1 MANFIIDVSD
11 YPTSHSFHIFVADD
25 NAPSQVGA
33 TLNRLPNTMGMPLPQ
48 LMEIVSKAFS
58 PAPDGDLE
66 MVDSQY
72 DEEGAEEEY
81 SDEEEEEEE
90 GEDFYGG
97 DGAATSGGIPTV
109 ATTSHRTNST
119 SEFRSRIRSD
129 LNHAKAAG
137 FKIGHHGELLE
148 GSSSYISVSC
158 RISKLGISEEAMQA
172 WQLEASDYLILLI
185 FYPNGYKSIESIKG
199 YDASN
204 ARRNVE
210 FRVGVSHTYKPTL
223 KECHAAFT
231 KLSSEEEAR
240 AEMLQAKADATVGT
254 PRGLRNTFISR
265 PLNDLLNER
274 LPTIV
279 KYRYIGMHWTG
290 AEEFYNDHQG
300 KTFTMT
306 GDDYMDSKYMN
317 EEPVQPVLPRLVMND
332 HLNDQE
338 PHSFP
343 LLGMQFLLRH
353 FVRCTEFCLVC
364 HCKLQDDLEALKPY
378 VCEKPLCLYQYMSL
392 GFGPSIEHEII
403 SQPYVVDLLI
413 SFCYQSALGGRLNSF
428 PSGLSLSVPNP
439 VLFNE
444 YQTSQAGY
452 SAYQPQALVTPAVT
466 PGPQLSG
473 SHKAK
478 FDRVSREILFE
489 KGIKIPVKLG
499 DWIVVQPVSPEQP
512 FEHCRVIE
520 THMFPVVKVTAGV
533 IKPSPDSETA
543 VSAPYSIIPA
553 IVSKAKPSTPV
564 IAPKPSHG
572 FEEATFY
579 IYDVNFDD
587 LVDTQKRGA
596 IVAQL
601 DLLPGV
607 VEIKEYLTR
616 NRMATLANWSDRIS
630 PTQSGIL
637 RWIIASNRACIVQVD
652 NPDQYDKKGE
662 ARLPGMEGWMQFR
675 FAMGAPDKERRF
687 ISSVQETRDRLKLN
701 HPTLFAW
708 HGSPLANWHG
718 IIREGLHFRDALHG
732 RAYGNGVYHSLDFNT
747 SQGYSGMGHYRG
759 TGYGPSSWPS
769 SELKVSV
776 ALALNEIVNA
786 PGEYVSRAPHLVVA
800 QLDWIQ
806 TRYLF
811 VQCNGQVKPGE
822 SSSTSSVQFHD
833 QDPSMTPMGPKG
845 KIVIPLDAMPKSR
858 RGGKAINVGKGKGKK
873 KLKATGSAFDPI
885 SLDLDDDDAASITT
899 DVEDLNIL
907 IEDENEYV
915 AAPTPFAQPT
925 GKGKETRLLGGLKS
939 FMSKATKSSKP
950 LTDFIPGQ
958 LDFDHLPLL
967 EPPVW
972 ATTSATQRLQ
982 KEYQTLIKVQA
993 THPLHELGWYTDPE
1007 KLDNVYQWIIELHS
1021 FEEDLPLAKQM
1032 KQKGMKSVVIEMRFG
1047 KDYPMAPPFIRVI
1060 RPRFLSFM
1068 QGGGG
1073 HVTAGGSICMEVSR
1087 TNPSKT
1093 HKDII

>member
-1 MANFIIDVSD
+1 
-11 YPTSHSFHIFVADD
+11 
-25 NAPSQVGA
+25 
-33 TLNRLPNTMGMPLPQ
+33 MGMPLAQ
-48 LMEIVSKAFS
+48 LLQVVSKAFQS
-58 PAPDGDLE
+58 QPGDDLE
-66 MVDSQY
+66 MIDSQY
-72 DEEGAEEEY
+72 DEDGSEEEY
-81 SDEEEEEEE
+81 LSEEEE
-90 GEDFYGG
+90 GEEFYGG
-97 DGAATSGGIPTV
+97 DGVAASGGHPAV
-109 ATTSHRTNST
+109 SNTSHKAHST
-119 SEFRSRIRSD
+119 LEFRSRIRSD
-129 LNHAKAAG
+129 LNWAKTAG
-137 FKIGHHGELLE
+137 FKVGHHGQLMD
-148 GSSSYISVSC
+148 GSPSYVSISC

-172 WQLEASDYLILLI
+172 WQLEASEYLIFLI
-185 FYPNGYKSIESIKG
+185 FYPNGYRSVDNMKS
-199 YDASN
+199 YDAST

-223 KECHAAFT
+223 QECHAVFT
-231 KLSSEEEAR
+231 KLSSEEEAK
-240 AEMLQAKADATVGT
+240 AEMLQAKDDATVGT
-254 PRGLRNTFISR
+254 PRGFRNTFISR

-274 LPTIV
+274 LPTII

-306 GDDYMDSKYMN
+306 GNDCMEDKYMN
-317 EEPVQPVLPRLVMND
+317 EEPIHPALPGLVTND
-332 HLNDQE
+332 HLSERE

-364 HCKLQDDLEALKPY
+364 HCKLEDTLEALKPY

-403 SQPYVVDLLI
+403 SQPYVVDLLV

-428 PSGLSLSVPNP
+428 PNGLSLSVPAPN
-439 VLFNE
+439 LFNE
-444 YQTSQAGY
+444 FQTASSTY
-452 SAYQPQALVTPAVT
+452 VYYQPQQPATPAVT
-466 PGPQLSG
+466 PGPSLTS
-473 SHKAK
+473 SNKAK
-478 FDRVSREILFE
+478 LDRETREVLFE
-489 KGIKIPVKLG
+489 KGIPNPVKVG
-499 DWIVVQPVSPEQP
+499 DWIVIQPASQDQP

-520 THMFPVVKVTAGV
+520 THLFPVIRVTKGVTKPSIDYTDTATYGSVLPAKPKLETKPTSAPVVK
-533 IKPSPDSETA
+533 PS
-543 VSAPYSIIPA
+543 
-553 IVSKAKPSTPV
+553 
-564 IAPKPSHG
+564 G
-572 FEEATFY
+572 FEDVTFY
-579 IYDVNFDD
+579 VYDVNFDELTD
-587 LVDTQKRGA
+587 HQKRGA

-616 NRMATLANWSDRIS
+616 NRMATLANWSERIS
-630 PTQSGIL
+630 PTASGIL

-652 NPDQYDKKGE
+652 NPDQSDKKGE

-718 IIREGLHFRDALHG
+718 IIREGLHFKDALHG

-747 SQGYSGMGHYRG
+747 SQGYSGMSHYRG
-759 TGYGPSSWPS
+759 GGYGGSSWPA

-786 PGEYVSRAPHLVVA
+786 PAEYVSRTPHLVVA

-811 VQCNGQVKPGE
+811 VQCNGAVKPGE
-822 SSSTSSVQFHD
+822 ASTPSVQFHD
-833 QDPSMTPMGPKG
+833 QDPTMTPNGPKG

-858 RGGKAINVGKGKGKK
+858 RGGKAVSVGKGKGKK
-873 KLKATGSAFDPI
+873 KMKASGSAFDPI
-885 SLDLDDDDAASITT
+885 SIDIDDDDTASIAT
-899 DVEDLNIL
+899 DVEDLNVL
-907 IEDENEYV
+907 IEDEDMYV
-915 AAPTPFAQPT
+915 SAQSQPKT
-925 GKGKETRLLGGLKS
+925 IVEASGKSKETRFIGGLKS
-939 FMSKATKSSKP
+939 FISKASKPSKP
-950 LTDFIPGQ
+950 LTDFLPGT
-958 LDFDHLPLL
+958 LDYSGLPLL
-967 EPPVW
+967 QPPTW
-972 ATTSATQRLQ
+972 ATSSATKRLQ
-982 KEYQTLIKVQA
+982 KEYQTLLKVQE
-993 THPLHELGWYTDPE
+993 THPLHELGWYTDSD

-1032 KQKGMKSVVIEMRFG
+1032 KQKGIKSVVIEMRFG

-1068 QGGGG
+1068 AGGGG
-1073 HVTAGGSICMEVSR
+1073 HVTAGGSICMEVS
-1087 TNPSKT
+1087 PLHLSKRQ
-1093 HKDII
+1093 ICIQN